1 VSARRHDLHLRVKL
15 GKTDAFGPGKAAL
28 LEGIRQS
35 GSIAQAGRSMKMS
48 YARAWRLVQAM
59 NGEFRAPLVRSAK
72 GGAARGG
79 ATLTALGEQVS
90 GTCSVFGVNNFTG
103 LNRDVFAGPIN
114 KGSYCMQAFD
124 PGSLTAAQNYT
135 LQISHP

>member
-79 ATLTALGEQVS
+79 ATLTALGEQVLRRYRS
-90 GTCSVFGVNNFTG
+90 IERRAASAAGADLRVLRG
-103 LNRDVFAGPIN
+103 LAR
-114 KGSYCMQAFD
+114 
-124 PGSLTAAQNYT
+124 
-135 LQISHP
+135 